1 MLRAALA
8 LAAGAMLLAL
18 TACGAPGEDALDEL
32 REDMTAA
39 DGVTVRAAVTSTA
52 GGEYAEY
59 ELECTRSGGEYGVTV
74 LAPAEVAGVTA
85 TLDLDGGTLGY
96 DGRALAFASP
106 GGVTPITALP
116 ELLRRAGERL
126 RRAQLDGGREH
137 LCLAGGHGQPDHDR
151 GAGRGRKPRLGRA
164 SGGRDGLGAVRDL
177 AIHHRLRRKHGI

>member
-59 ELECTRSGGEYGVTV
+59 ELECTRSGGEYGV
-74 LAPAEVAGVTA
+74 AGVTA

-96 DGRALAFASP
+96 DGLALAFASP

-116 ELLRRAGERL
+116 ELLRALESAYAALSWTEGESTFVSL
-126 RRAQLDGGREH
+126 EVTDSLTMTVELGGDGSPVWAELLEDGTASAQCEIS
-137 LCLAGGHGQPDHDR
+137 QFT
-151 GAGRGRKPRLGRA
+151 
-164 SGGRDGLGAVRDL
+164 
-177 AIHHRLRRKHGI
+177 IN

>member
-59 ELECTRSGGEYGVTV
+59 ELECTRSGSEYGVTV

-96 DGRALAFASP
+96 DGLALAFASP

-116 ELLRRAGERL
+116 ELL
-126 RRAQLDGGREH
+126 RAQLDGGREH

-151 GAGRGRKPRLGRA
+151 GAGRGRKPRLGRV

-177 AIHHRLRRKHGI
+177 AIHHQLRRKHGI

>member
-32 REDMTAA
+32 REDMTAS

-59 ELECTRSGGEYGVTV
+59 ELECTRSEYGVTV

-96 DGRALAFASP
+96 DGLALAFASP

-116 ELLRRAGERL
+116 ELLRALESAYAALSWTEGESTFVSL
-126 RRAQLDGGREH
+126 EVTDSLTMTVELGGDGS
-137 LCLAGGHGQPDHDR
+137 P
-151 GAGRGRKPRLGRA
+151 
-164 SGGRDGLGAVRDL
+164 V
-177 AIHHRLRRKHGI
+177 

>member
-96 DGRALAFASP
+96 DGLALAFASP

-116 ELLRRAGERL
+116 ELLRALESAYAALSWTEGESTFVSL
-126 RRAQLDGGREH
+126 EVTDSLTMTVE
-137 LCLAGGHGQPDHDR
+137 L
-151 GAGRGRKPRLGRA
+151 
-164 SGGRDGLGAVRDL
+164 GRDGSPVWAELLEDGTASAQCEISQFTID
-177 AIHHRLRRKHGI
+177 

>member
-59 ELECTRSGGEYGVTV
+59 ELECTRSGG
-74 LAPAEVAGVTA
+74 
-85 TLDLDGGTLGY
+85 DY
-96 DGRALAFASP
+96 DGLALAFASP

-116 ELLRRAGERL
+116 ELLRALESAYAALSWTEGESTFVSL
-126 RRAQLDGGREH
+126 EVTDSLTMTVELDGDGSPVWAE
-137 LCLAGGHGQPDHDR
+137 LLEDGT
-151 GAGRGRKPRLGRA
+151 A
-164 SGGRDGLGAVRDL
+164 SAQCEISQFTID
-177 AIHHRLRRKHGI
+177 

>member
-1 MLRAALA
+1 MCIRDRA

-59 ELECTRSGGEYGVTV
+59 GLECTRSGGEYGVTV

-85 TLDLDGGTLGY
+85 TLDLDEMCIR
-96 DGRALAFASP
+96 DSF
-106 GGVTPITALP
+106 
-116 ELLRRAGERL
+116 RAGVSCPSPPGC
-126 RRAQLDGGREH
+126 RRNR
-137 LCLAGGHGQPDHDR
+137 
-151 GAGRGRKPRLGRA
+151 
-164 SGGRDGLGAVRDL
+164 
-177 AIHHRLRRKHGI
+177 

>member
-39 DGVTVRAAVTSTA
+39 DGVTVRAAVNSTA
-52 GGEYAEY
+52 
-59 ELECTRSGGEYGVTV
+59 GGEYGVTV

-96 DGRALAFASP
+96 DGLALAFASP

-116 ELLRRAGERL
+116 ELLRALESAYAALSWTEGESTFVSL
-126 RRAQLDGGREH
+126 EVTDSLTMTVELGGDGSPVWAELLEDGTASAQCEISQFTID
-137 LCLAGGHGQPDHDR
+137 
-151 GAGRGRKPRLGRA
+151 
-164 SGGRDGLGAVRDL
+164 
-177 AIHHRLRRKHGI
+177 